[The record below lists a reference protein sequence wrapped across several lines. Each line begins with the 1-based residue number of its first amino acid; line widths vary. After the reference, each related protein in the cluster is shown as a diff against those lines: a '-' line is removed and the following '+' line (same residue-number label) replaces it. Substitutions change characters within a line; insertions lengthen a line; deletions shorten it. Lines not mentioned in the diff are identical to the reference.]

1 MSIVAVPKT
10 SRKPQPCQYSNVP
23 APAKRTIA
31 TATRSCASPRKAL
44 AERVGFEPTR
54 LSPTAFRERHH
65 QPLGHLSASKF
76 TERTRV
82 ATVNSARAPP
92 FPLRVGRHCRH
103 VRRAPRRGL
112 RPRGA
117 GHLHHAARRR
127 VRLGPRVDLLRGRD
141 QSHHFRARRPDRW
154 HARRPGRSAP
164 GAPRRPRRDRPRS
177 LPPALAARPLAAVPA
192 LRSEERRVGK
202 ECRSRWWPY
211 E

>member
-10 SRKPQPCQYSNVP
+10 SRKPQPCQYANGH

-76 TERTRV
+76 TERRRV

-103 VRRAPRRGL
+103 VRRAPRPRL
-112 RPRGA
+112 RPRRTR
-117 GHLHHAARRR
+117 HLPPAPRWPAP
-127 VRLGPRVDLLRGRD
+127 LGPRAG
-141 QSHHFRARRPDRW
+141 
-154 HARRPGRSAP
+154 
-164 GAPRRPRRDRPRS
+164 
-177 LPPALAARPLAAVPA
+177 
-192 LRSEERRVGK
+192 
-202 ECRSRWWPY
+202 
-211 E
+211 